1 MKNYFIAYGTIL
13 NTRMD
18 IKEMEEKICYA
29 KQIINYLESEGF
41 AFNYVYMDPNLGGG
55 RANAGNSILSNG
67 TVDLVFRGED
77 DITYGSFAHELVHL
91 FQIHLGVYSG
101 TISRGMMEYERALI
115 DDIMYYS
122 KIKGSKKFSDAWY
135 EKVERSSFVYGNRPG
150 EDKIKAVEW
159 DKKQAKYLNWLSKL
173 TKKGTPISI
182 PNDDFKEWISL
193 FSENSRTY
201 SPDNGYNY
209 NIDYTPKPLAK
220 VLELA
225 SSCY

>member
-1 MKNYFIAYGTIL
+1 
-13 NTRMD
+13 
-18 IKEMEEKICYA
+18 
-29 KQIINYLESEGF
+29 
-41 AFNYVYMDPNLGGG
+41 MDPNLGGG

-159 DKKQAKYLNWLSKL
+159 DKNKQ
-173 TKKGTPISI
+173 
-182 PNDDFKEWISL
+182 
-193 FSENSRTY
+193 
-201 SPDNGYNY
+201 
-209 NIDYTPKPLAK
+209 NI
-220 VLELA
+220 
-225 SSCY
+225 

>member
-1 MKNYFIAYGTIL
+1 MSNTASLKKEYAERIA
-13 NTRMD
+13 
-18 IKEMEEKICYA
+18 
-29 KQIINYLESEGF
+29 
-41 AFNYVYMDPNLGGG
+41 
-55 RANAGNSILSNG
+55 
-67 TVDLVFRGED
+67 
-77 DITYGSFAHELVHL
+77 
-91 FQIHLGVYSG
+91 
-101 TISRGMMEYERALI
+101 RGMMEYERALI